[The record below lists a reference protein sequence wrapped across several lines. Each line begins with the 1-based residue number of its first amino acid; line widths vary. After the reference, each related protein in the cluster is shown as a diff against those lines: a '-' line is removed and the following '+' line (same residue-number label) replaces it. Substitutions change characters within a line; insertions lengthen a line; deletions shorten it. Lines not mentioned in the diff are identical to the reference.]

1 MPEQI
6 VKVDPQEVP
15 QSPQMLPGGKAV
27 LFTLASL
34 TDAGDR
40 WDKAHVIVQSLD
52 TGKRTTV
59 INGGSDARYVPTGH
73 LLYSLRGVVFAV
85 AFDAAAPASLG
96 TGVPVVEG
104 VRRSPVAAGTGGA
117 HMATSST
124 GTLIYLPGPA
134 DSSGSQLSLAV
145 ADRMGTVKAL
155 PPASS
160 QFVHVRA

>member
-1 MPEQI
+1 
-6 VKVDPQEVP
+6 
-15 QSPQMLPGGKAV
+15 
-27 LFTLASL
+27 
-34 TDAGDR
+34 
-40 WDKAHVIVQSLD
+40 
-52 TGKRTTV
+52 
-59 INGGSDARYVPTGH
+59 
-73 LLYSLRGVVFAV
+73 
-85 AFDAAAPASLG
+85 AAPASLR

-160 QFVHVRA
+160 QFVHVRASRDGARLAIDTDDGKTADIWIYDMAGGTALRRLTTAGK